1 MSENS
6 PPASSA
12 APEDGRDTEEP
23 IIALRE
29 LEADT
34 SPFFLNNIRDK
45 IHRHATA
52 SQLLAFSWQMPGIVF
67 VELQRMLV
75 EILSGLGRKA
85 GD

>member
-6 PPASSA
+6 PPSSSA
-12 APEDGRDTEEP
+12 APEDGRDAGEP

-34 SPFFLNNIRDK
+34 SPLFLNSIRDK

-67 VELQRMLV
+67 AELQSMLV
-75 EILSGLGRKA
+75 EVLSGLGGKT
-85 GD
+85 GE